1 MNLTGDYIK
10 QKTRDNQQGKTSE
23 ENIAGA
29 WRIKRKK
36 HRNFKNRIMED
47 KFSGVNNY
55 IKYQQD

>member
-36 HRNFKNRIMED
+36 YRNEHKRHKGYGE
-47 KFSGVNNY
+47 SSNN
-55 IKYQQD
+55 KREE